1 MGKERVDERKV
12 REFFLEINVRELKMK
27 NNKEHALKENVNFK
41 SIWHCAHETL
51 NINTKIALLCRGK
64 KDTNIVLMRH
74 QSWQIRKDFGKQ
86 CAQESK
92 IFRGR

>member
-41 SIWHCAHETL
+41 SI
-51 NINTKIALLCRGK
+51 
-64 KDTNIVLMRH
+64 
-74 QSWQIRKDFGKQ
+74 
-86 CAQESK
+86 
-92 IFRGR
+92 